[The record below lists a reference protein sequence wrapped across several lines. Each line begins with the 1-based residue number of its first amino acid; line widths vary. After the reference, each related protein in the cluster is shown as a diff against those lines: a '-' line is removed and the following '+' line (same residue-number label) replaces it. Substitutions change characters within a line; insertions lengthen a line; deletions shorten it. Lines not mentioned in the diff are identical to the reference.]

1 MCSHKSPNFLKRDGG
16 KARSKVVE
24 LNNFSMMKVVLIQW
38 KSNQRVIGFVPLLT
52 RTSAELG
59 IALSYFVSFA
69 VPSPTWRS

>member
-38 KSNQRVIGFVPLLT
+38 ESNQRVIGFVPLLT